1 MLQSR
6 ILHCKNLDRIIFKGL
21 ATSGWETKHYDKI
34 VVRFISSTEKSCI
47 VSYDCVKIFCEY

>member
-21 ATSGWETKHYDKI
+21 ATSGWETKQYDKI
-34 VVRFISSTEKSCI
+34 VVRFISSTDKSCI
-47 VSYDCVKIFCEY
+47 VSYTEYRYIQ